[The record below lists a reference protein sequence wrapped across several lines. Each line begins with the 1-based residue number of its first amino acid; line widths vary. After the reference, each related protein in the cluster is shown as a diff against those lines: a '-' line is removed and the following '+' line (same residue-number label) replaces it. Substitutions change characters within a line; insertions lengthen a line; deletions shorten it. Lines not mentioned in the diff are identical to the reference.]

1 MKGDITESV
10 WGQLELYNSI
20 SVDFFLLF
28 KQLANK
34 SPETSLV
41 HGKLWEYV
49 TVTCL
54 LVALVLI
61 PMTARAEYSQV
72 DTELM
77 W

>member
-10 WGQLELYNSI
+10 WGQLELYNST

-34 SPETSLV
+34 SSSLV